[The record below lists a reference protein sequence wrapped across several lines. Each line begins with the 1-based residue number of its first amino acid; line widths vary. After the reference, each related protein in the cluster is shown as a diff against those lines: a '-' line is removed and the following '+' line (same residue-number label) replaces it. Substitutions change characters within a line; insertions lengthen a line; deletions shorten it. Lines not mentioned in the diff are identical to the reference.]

1 MSLDHA
7 VLGFRE
13 WPITKD
19 GLGAVTGRAPWV
31 PGVNVADC
39 EHRNGHGPRQDGT
52 LIGFY
57 LSSKGEVI
65 EPHVP
70 PSAECGC
77 GLYAW
82 HTLDGVL
89 DYHHQ
94 RSMWSLVEGKALTI
108 YGAIAGWGRTY
119 AHRDGW
125 RAEKARILAFAV
137 RDDTEFMQAL
147 GRFLADMYKVPLVPF
162 DMLQLEGARHAAA
175 VPDDMLPKKL
185 PRIDVDHYINSRGVV
200 YFSNH
205 LTSMS
210 GSWSLAVEPGSA
222 KPKRKKSKR
231 EKREERIRQA
241 MHGKQNKRP

>member
-39 EHRNGHGPRQDGT
+39 EHRNGHDPGQDGT

-175 VPDDMLPKKL
+175 VPEALLPPKPK
-185 PRIDVDHYINSRGVV
+185 PREPDPIV
-200 YFSNH
+200 
-205 LTSMS
+205 
-210 GSWSLAVEPGSA
+210 GSWQHLVYANPMSVRWTVESGGA

-231 EKREERIRQA
+231 EKREERVRQA
-241 MHGKQNKRP
+241 MHGKLNKRL